1 MPRKGDKSNI
11 RKWEIPILY
20 SLMTGRSKISYRY
33 LVMMNTWEAG
43 ENREKKIIPHCR
55 LITTLLKKFGVVDQ
69 FSASTKKDIDPL
81 TLTSLRKIDWL
92 NTETKRYLKVKH
104 KDIGKKLK
112 VLKPDARMLA
122 PGEEDEPDSGD
133 SEVGVSEGENEDEEE
148 VGASSVMQQSSYII
162 SRGIGA
168 EMAKVIQQARTP
180 DWGDFPDFAQV
191 LYDQNTHQG
200 ELRRLESQRLQEMLT
215 SLIDHNSRT
224 TTDTL

>member
-11 RKWEIPILY
+11 RK
-20 SLMTGRSKISYRY
+20 Y
-33 LVMMNTWEAG
+33 LVMMNIWEAR

-55 LITTLLKKFGVVDQ
+55 LITTLLKKFGAVDE

-81 TLTSLRKIDWL
+81 TLTNLRKFGWL
-92 NTETKRYLKVKH
+92 NTETERYLKLKH
-104 KDIGKKLK
+104 KDTGKKLK

-133 SEVGVSEGENEDEEE
+133 SEVGASEGESEDEEE
-148 VGASSVMQQSSYII
+148 VGASSGMQQSSYIT
-162 SRGIGA
+162 SRDIGA
-168 EMAKVIQQARTP
+168 EMEKVIQQGRTP

-200 ELRRLESQRLQEMLT
+200 ELRRLESQRIQEMLT
-215 SLIDHNSRT
+215 SLIERNSRT